1 MNQSRHIPKIVSGNV
16 QERHFFECAW
26 CGIKLTERHHIIP
39 FSESWRH
46 IESNLIL
53 LCPNCHRQVHTKKIK
68 TEELV
73 SRKSTH
79 CKWDRISGGLQF
91 ELKVPVI
98 KLGGSTFINVPI
110 LFQRGDDPI
119 ITLEKRNE
127 EFFLNARFYNQNGD
141 LIFWMTE
148 NMYWSSVNFVI
159 QSKRHEFTIKN
170 EENNDIILRISQK
183 KDYLEI
189 EGRNYI
195 NGFLVDFTAQSI
207 NIPWNHFNW
216 LIFENCKIAFQ
227 F

>member
-1 MNQSRHIPKIVSGNV
+1 M
-16 QERHFFECAW
+16 
-26 CGIKLTERHHIIP
+26 
-39 FSESWRH
+39 
-46 IESNLIL
+46 
-53 LCPNCHRQVHTKKIK
+53 
-68 TEELV
+68 
-73 SRKSTH
+73 
-79 CKWDRISGGLQF
+79 QF

-207 NIPWNHFNW
+207 NIP
-216 LIFENCKIAFQ
+216 
-227 F
+227 